1 MAKGAKGVV
10 VAASTAEKGVRGV
23 AKGALELAEKV
34 VHVCFYPCFTTR
46 SCPMTILCD
55 ARAQA
60 AVKAAVAAERAADTD
75 VEAQRVLHSVDP
87 NPNRIHRARGCLK
100 FEGGNTTC
108 ANEDCSV

>member
-1 MAKGAKGVV
+1 M
-10 VAASTAEKGVRGV
+10 

-55 ARAQA
+55 AQA

-87 NPNRIHRARGCLK
+87 NPNRIHRGCLK

>member
-1 MAKGAKGVV
+1 M
-10 VAASTAEKGVRGV
+10 

-60 AVKAAVAAERAADTD
+60 AVKAAVAAERAADT
-75 VEAQRVLHSVDP
+75 
-87 NPNRIHRARGCLK
+87 IHRGCLK